1 MKGEQDEEIYG
12 HSTNYWGLEAPDEEA
27 ARKIVVDYLKVSM
40 KPQDLQADMVDY
52 QKINCFPN

>member
-1 MKGEQDEEIYG
+1 MKKYTVTVPI
-12 HSTNYWGLEAPDEEA
+12 TIWGLEAPDEEA
-27 ARKIVVDYLKVSM
+27 ARKIVMDYLKVSM